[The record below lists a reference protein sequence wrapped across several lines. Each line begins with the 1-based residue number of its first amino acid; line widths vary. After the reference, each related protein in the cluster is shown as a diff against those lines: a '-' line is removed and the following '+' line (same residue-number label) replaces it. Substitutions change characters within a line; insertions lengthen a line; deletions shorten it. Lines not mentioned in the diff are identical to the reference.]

1 MFPIEQSSN
10 RPRGAGLCIHRKNGF
25 TLIELMV
32 TIIVLAI
39 LASMAV
45 PSFTNMMEKQRLI
58 NATEAIYSDM
68 QNARS
73 EAVKRSIEIVT
84 SIQGGCLTVADKL
97 VSPTVVLSNT
107 CMTAFPTIGMETTRS
122 PISFDRVR
130 GTTNPTGGG
139 GTITLTSSGGLVA
152 KVIISGFGR
161 VRVCSPTKIGGYPAC
176 S

>member
-1 MFPIEQSSN
+1 MFPIAQSNN
-10 RPRGAGLCIHRKNGF
+10 RFGGAGLSIRRQNGF

-39 LASMAV
+39 LASMAI

-73 EAVKRSIEIVT
+73 EAVKRSIQIVA
-84 SIQGGCLTVADKL
+84 SIQGGCLTVAGKL

-107 CMTAFPTIGMETTRS
+107 CMTAFPTIGMATTRS
-122 PISFDRVR
+122 SISFDRVR
-130 GTTNPTGGG
+130 GITNPTGGG
-139 GTITLTSSGGLVA
+139 GTITLTSSSGLVA

-161 VRVCSPTKIGGYPAC
+161 VRVCSPTKIGGYPTC
-176 S
+176 